1 MQKNEIQR
9 FAIPIVLFAGV
20 LWSFGPY
27 VVRQIDDAASVPW
40 QYLFTRGTV
49 IFLILNC
56 YLFFTEG
63 IQFYKNYLRIGLS
76 GLLGGIGLGTAMIT
90 FIWSITNT
98 SAAITLLCLAAMPF
112 ITALLGFLFLKE
124 QISFGVWMSIVVAS
138 IGVAIMAFGS
148 VSLGSFTGLLFGLAS
163 AVGFSIFSVT
173 LRWKKNTPKFTTVAI
188 AGLVCVVVS
197 LFILNSNDLN
207 IISTSKNESLFALH
221 GTLVCLGL
229 ILYSIGSKFIP
240 AADLTLLSLTEVVG
254 GIFWVWLPI
263 LGINEIP
270 SANTII
276 GGFLILMAILYYSLL
291 IKQNRRFIGLN

>member
-76 GLLGGIGLGTAMIT
+76 GVLGGIGLGTAMIT

-138 IGVAIMAFGS
+138 VGVAIMAFGS

-188 AGLVCVVVS
+188 AGLFCVVVS

>member
-49 IFLILNC
+49 IFLLLNC

-188 AGLVCVVVS
+188 AGLFCVVVS

>member
-9 FAIPIVLFAGV
+9 FAIPIVLFAGI

-138 IGVAIMAFGS
+138 VGVAIMAFGS

-188 AGLVCVVVS
+188 AGLFCLVVS

>member
-9 FAIPIVLFAGV
+9 FAIPIVLFAGI

-148 VSLGSFTGLLFGLAS
+148 VSLGSVSYTH
-163 AVGFSIFSVT
+163 
-173 LRWKKNTPKFTTVAI
+173 LRAHET
-188 AGLVCVVVS
+188 
-197 LFILNSNDLN
+197 
-207 IISTSKNESLFALH
+207 
-221 GTLVCLGL
+221 
-229 ILYSIGSKFIP
+229 
-240 AADLTLLSLTEVVG
+240 
-254 GIFWVWLPI
+254 
-263 LGINEIP
+263 
-270 SANTII
+270 
-276 GGFLILMAILYYSLL
+276 
-291 IKQNRRFIGLN
+291 

>member
-1 MQKNEIQR
+1 M
-9 FAIPIVLFAGV
+9 LAGV
-20 LWSFGPY
+20 FWSFGPY
-27 VVRQIDDAASVPW
+27 VVRQIDDAALVPC

-188 AGLVCVVVS
+188 AGLFCVVVS

>member
-1 MQKNEIQR
+1 MQKNEIQK

-173 LRWKKNTPKFTTVAI
+173 LRWKKDTPKFTTVAI
-188 AGLVCVVVS
+188 AGLFCVVVS

-263 LGINEIP
+263 LGINETP

>member
-188 AGLVCVVVS
+188 AGLFCVLVS

-263 LGINEIP
+263 LGINETP